1 MKVRSLVPM
10 AVLGLYSLIAAASAE
25 NLRQHAMQGGDLN
38 PQQVAILEEKVAA
51 DPHDLVARSQLLGY
65 YFYRKYNG
73 DRLIPEKRKH
83 HILWLIR
90 NAPEAEILAYPYVH
104 LDRHLETGG
113 YQEARKAW
121 HDQIAKDPN
130 NPTILYHAAKAFT
143 LSDRELAIQLLLK
156 AQSLDGHNPK
166 WARELGHL
174 YELDRRGGSD
184 DDNVKLAEK
193 ALTQFERAYELT
205 DGAAREVFLVN
216 LAKNA
221 FVAGQYAK
229 AREYAEAALHD
240 NSSGWNHG
248 NRTHWGHLTLGRI
261 AFAEGNIEEAKYRLI
276 AAAMIQGSPQLN
288 SFGPD
293 MTLAEE
299 LLEACQKDVVLKY
312 FELCAVFWES
322 GQDDLAD
329 WTALVKFDRKP
340 DFSRNL
346 KF

>member
-1 MKVRSLVPM
+1 MKVRSLVPL
-10 AVLGLYSLIAAASAE
+10 AVLGLYSLLAAACAE
-25 NLRQHAMQGGDLN
+25 DLRQHAMQGGKLN
-38 PQQVAILEEKVAA
+38 PQEVAILEEKVAA
-51 DPHDLVARSQLLGY
+51 DPRDLVVRTQLLGY
-65 YFYRKYNG
+65 YFLRQYNG
-73 DRLIPEKRKH
+73 DRSIPEKRTQ

-90 NAPEAEILAYPYVH
+90 NAPEAEILSAPYGH
-104 LDRHLETGG
+104 LHRRLDSGG

-121 HDQIAKDPN
+121 HEQIAKDPN
-130 NPTILYHAAKAFT
+130 NPTILYHAARAFAH
-143 LSDRELAIQLLLK
+143 SDRELAIQLLLK
-156 AQSLDGHNPK
+156 AQSLDGHNPN

-174 YELDRRGGSD
+174 YELGRIGGSD

-205 DGAAREVFLVN
+205 DGPAREMFFVD

-221 FVAGQYAK
+221 FVARQYAK
-229 AREYAEAALHD
+229 AREYAEAALRD
-240 NSSGWNHG
+240 NSGGRNHG

-299 LLEACQKDVVLKY
+299 LLEAGEKDVVLKY

-322 GQDDLAD
+322 GKDDLAD

-340 DFSRNL
+340 NFRRNL
-346 KF
+346 RF